1 MILES
6 TFPVCLLGLVSN
18 FTETPFIS
26 QHVMHLF
33 TYPNHLVCTFS
44 FSIIFSPLKL
54 FTFIHQI
61 ISFFYS
67 EHFNM
72 FSGKLL
78 FLSPMTCFVNYVQ
91 YLTLLIITM
100 VIVIT
105 ITSIHQLSLCSFWLC
120 AQSCASIIMYNHKNL
135 YEAHLSFT
143 LR

>member
-6 TFPVCLLGLVSN
+6 TFPVCLLVLVSN

-26 QHVMHLF
+26 QHVMHIF
-33 TYPNHLVCTFS
+33 IYPNHLVCTFS
-44 FSIIFSPLKL
+44 FSIIFPPLKL

-61 ISFFYS
+61 ISFFRS

-105 ITSIHQLSLCSFWLC
+105 ITSIHQLHCVLSGCVLRAVQAS
-120 AQSCASIIMYNHKNL
+120 SCITIKTFMRHIFHSH
-135 YEAHLSFT
+135 
-143 LR
+143 

>member
-6 TFPVCLLGLVSN
+6 TFPVCLLVLVSN

-33 TYPNHLVCTFS
+33 IYPNHLVCTFS
-44 FSIIFSPLKL
+44 FSIIFPPLKL

-61 ISFFYS
+61 ISFFCS
-67 EHFNM
+67 EHFNVFWKTPFLVSHDM
-72 FSGKLL
+72 FCELR
-78 FLSPMTCFVNYVQ
+78 TV
-91 YLTLLIITM
+91 LIITM